1 MGLGLMLNGLLMGL
15 GKGVWKWKERDGN
28 RECVFMAWDFILIL
42 LGTIY
47 DGLGIVFLHD
57 LEVECVIGVWEW
69 ERRIHQKVIID
80 LDMGWDT
87 GPAAASDDLKDT
99 LSYKDVA
106 KRVTAFVQGTRANL
120 VESLAKGIA
129 DILLGEFG
137 VQWCRVRVNK
147 RGAVT
152 GARDVGV
159 VIERGVR

>member
-1 MGLGLMLNGLLMGL
+1 M
-15 GKGVWKWKERDGN
+15 D
-28 RECVFMAWDFILIL
+28 
-42 LGTIY
+42 
-47 DGLGIVFLHD
+47 IVFLHD

-106 KRVTAFVQGTRANL
+106 KRVSTFVIEAKANL
-120 VESLAKGIA
+120 VETLAGGIA
-129 DILLGEFG
+129 ALLQEEFS
-137 VQWCRVRVNK
+137 VPWCRVRINK

-159 VIERGVR
+159 EIERGQQ